1 MGLTAQYTEKV
12 FGENSYQLKVL
23 KIKTALDPLPYMTA
37 EEKLILKDS
46 MGCTELDYITSA
58 YLSSFVTELIEVN
71 MDWINEPRPKQRADV
86 KTMAIEK
93 QKEIKAGLVTLMPEE

>member
-1 MGLTAQYTEKV
+1 MGLTAQYTETV

-23 KIKTALDPLPYMTA
+23 KIKTALDPLQFMTT

-58 YLSSFVTELIEVN
+58 YLSAFVTELIEAD
-71 MDWINEPRPKQRADV
+71 MDWINKPRPEQRADV
-86 KTMAIEK
+86 KAMAIAK
-93 QKEIKAGLVTLMPEE
+93 QQEIKAGLVTLMPEE